1 MKKLACMLAVV
12 MALSLGLTACGGSE
26 TSGATADG
34 TASGEGKQLV
44 VQVGPDPETLD
55 PALNATIDGGEM
67 LIHSFETLLNL
78 NENNEVIPG
87 QAESWDVSEDG
98 MTWTFHLRQ
107 GLKWSDGSDLTAED
121 FVYSW
126 QRMADPATAAPYAET
141 LLGMVKNFNEITTG
155 AMDPSEL
162 GVLAPDAQT
171 FVVELGQPC
180 TYFDKIA
187 SFISGAPVKKDVVE
201 ANGDAWAVDV
211 STYVSNGP
219 FYMTEWVPGSHIV
232 YSKNPN
238 YWDADSIK
246 LDSIRF
252 LLIEDE
258 NAAYSAY
265 ETGEAHMVKSVPT
278 EEIPSLKDSAD
289 FHVDTIMGTYYLSV
303 QTQKEPLNDPNVRK
317 ALSLAIDRDY
327 VANTVMQGTYT
338 PAGSLVGPGITDA
351 DGSTPFEDVANGGES
366 YISIDPADF
375 EANLAEAKQLLADAG
390 YPNGEGF
397 PVIEYLTNDAGYH
410 QAVAEYLQSAWAE
423 LGITLEV
430 KVAEWQSVTA
440 TRRAGDFDI
449 ARNGWSC
456 DYNDPSSLLDLF
468 YTGNGNNDGQYSNA
482 EFDAQMDIARNTN
495 DVNERFTALHAAE
508 DILMNDMAMIP
519 LAYYNDYWLQS
530 DAVVGSWHSP
540 YGYWYFQYA
549 DIVE

>member
-55 PALNATIDGGEM
+55 PALNSTIDGGEM

-78 NENNEVIPG
+78 NENNEVVPG

-162 GVLAPDAQT
+162 GVSAPDAQT

-211 STYVSNGP
+211 STYVSNGA
-219 FYMTEWVPGSHIV
+219 FTMTEWVPGSHIT
-232 YSKNPN
+232 YAKNPH
-238 YWDADSIK
+238 YWDADSVK
-246 LDSIRF
+246 LDGLKF
-252 LLIEDE
+252 LLTADE
-258 NAAYSAY
+258 NAAYASY
-265 ETGEAHMVKSVPT
+265 ETGEADLVISVPT
-278 EEIPSLKDSAD
+278 EEIPSLRENAD
-289 FHVDTIMGTYYLSV
+289 FHMEPNTGLYYLV
-303 QTQKEPLNDPNVRK
+303 FQTQKAPFDNADVRR
-317 ALSLAIDRDY
+317 ALSLAVDRSY
-327 VANTVMQGTYT
+327 VAENLMQNTYSA
-338 PAGSLVGPGITDA
+338 AGSLVGPGIPDA
-351 DGSTPFEDVANGGES
+351 DGVTPFQDNANGGEE
-366 YISIDPADF
+366 YISTDPADAQ
-375 EANLAEAKQLLADAG
+375 ANLEEARQLLADAG

-397 PVIEYLTNDAGYH
+397 PVVEYLIVDSGYNK
-410 QAVAEYLQSAWAE
+410 VLAEYLQSAWGE
-423 LGITLEV
+423 LGITVEV
-430 KVAEWQSVTA
+430 REAEWQSLVDSYFS
-440 TRRAGDFDI
+440 GDFDVTF
-449 ARNGWSC
+449 AGWSC
-456 DYNDPSSLLDLF
+456 DYADPSCLLNLF
-468 YTGNGNNDGQYSNA
+468 CTENGNNIGLYSNP
-482 EFDAQMDIARNTN
+482 EYDACMETARTTT
-495 DVNERFTALHAAE
+495 DVEERFAAMHAAE
-508 DILMNDMAMIP
+508 DILMEDMPFVPVAF
-519 LAYYNDYWLQS
+519 YNDYWMQS
-530 DAVVGSWHSP
+530 PDLTGVWHSAS
-540 YGYWYFQYA
+540 GYWFFHTA
-549 DIVE
+549 DLAA